1 MWCDFELGHVKH
13 LSFVGLSA
21 TAAHEG
27 GVPADVAQRRVSR
40 GIAGSATS
48 YVRAGGVTKA
58 AQPRATTWTKSRR
71 EYPNPFGAT
80 SRPMH
85 KRVASSLLPHTHFL
99 SPTEPS
105 ST

>member
-1 MWCDFELGHVKH
+1 VILNWVT
-13 LSFVGLSA
+13 SNTFVGLSA

-58 AQPRATTWTKSRR
+58 AQPRATTWTKSHRSQRR
-71 EYPNPFGAT
+71 E
-80 SRPMH
+80 
-85 KRVASSLLPHTHFL
+85 
-99 SPTEPS
+99 
-105 ST
+105 